1 MTNNIFS
8 AYLPA
13 GPPSAP
19 INVISS
25 VNGTSVSLEW
35 GSPVDRGGRS
45 DVVYNVSCQ
54 RCAQD
59 WSLCEACSTGASV
72 AGGTG
77 LGPGAGLGVS
87 STGGNV
93 VKLGGGMGS
102 GVVARTGLPLIRF
115 IPQQTGLTDTLVTVL
130 NLAAH
135 ANYTFRIHALN
146 GVSQL
151 SNEPPQFTTANITTN
166 QAGKEYLIYYLLLY
180 MSISKQAYHRKIK
193 KSQKSD

>member
-1 MTNNIFS
+1 M
-8 AYLPA
+8 
-13 GPPSAP
+13 
-19 INVISS
+19 
-25 VNGTSVSLEW
+25 NGTSVSLEW
-35 GSPVDRGGRS
+35 GSPADRGGRS

-59 WSLCEACSTGASV
+59 WSQCDDCSTGNGVS
-72 AGGTG
+72 GGTG
-77 LGPGAGLGVS
+77 LGPGAGLGMS
-87 STGGNV
+87 GTGGNV
-93 VKLGGGMGS
+93 VKLGGGGGS

-151 SNEPPQFTTANITTN
+151 SNEPPQFTTVNITTN
-166 QAGKEYLIYYLLLY
+166 QAGKVYLIYYLLRVNVINLT
-180 MSISKQAYHRKIK
+180 YHHKIK
-193 KSQKSD
+193 SMVV